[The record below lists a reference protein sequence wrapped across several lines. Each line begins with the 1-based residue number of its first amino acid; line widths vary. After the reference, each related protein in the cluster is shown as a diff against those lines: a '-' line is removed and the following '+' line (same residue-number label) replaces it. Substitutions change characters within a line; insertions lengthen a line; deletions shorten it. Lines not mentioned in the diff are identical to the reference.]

1 MASSSSGRSQAKTAE
16 LSPGT
21 AVSPVGVCGHQGPAD
36 SLADA
41 EGVAEGVAEGEL
53 DGDAEGDAD
62 GDADGE
68 LDGEGVS
75 NGADDGLGAALS
87 DALAD
92 ALADALEGAV
102 VDDSAVAG
110 RSAVRAAGETL
121 AGTSLDPLGVGSALA
136 DSDAD
141 ADTDALGLADADA
154 DTDALG
160 LADADADTDAL
171 GLADADADTD
181 ALGLAV
187 GLALGLADA
196 LASGRTT
203 HGPSTSLRT
212 SPGTSL
218 AGRVSLTAGTA
229 GANSSARATP
239 VELNIEINSAK
250 ITLIETVIKVR
261 RRAQKRPR
269 HGAGTYEAIMGARVL
284 NRGFCSSHQC
294 HPRFDLHVAIS
305 RPLFCGH
312 LGKNS

>member
-1 MASSSSGRSQAKTAE
+1 MASSSNGRSQAKTAE

-92 ALADALEGAV
+92 ALADALVDALADALADALEGAV

-136 DSDAD
+136 DS
-141 ADTDALGLADADA
+141 
-154 DTDALG
+154 
-160 LADADADTDAL
+160 DADADTDAL

>member
-92 ALADALEGAV
+92 ALADALVDALADALADALEGAV

-136 DSDAD
+136 DS
-141 ADTDALGLADADA
+141 
-154 DTDALG
+154 
-160 LADADADTDAL
+160 DADADTDAL

>member
-36 SLADA
+36 SLAVA
-41 EGVAEGVAEGEL
+41 EGVAEGDAEGEL
-53 DGDAEGDAD
+53 DGDAEG
-62 GDADGE
+62 E
-68 LDGEGVS
+68 LEGEGVS
-75 NGADDGLGAALS
+75 IGADDGLGAAL
-87 DALAD
+87 AD
-92 ALADALEGAV
+92 ALAGALDDALEDAV
-102 VDDSAVAG
+102 GDDSAVG
-110 RSAVRAAGETL
+110 GKSAVRAAGETL
-121 AGTSLDPLGVGSALA
+121 AGISLDPLGVGDALA

-141 ADTDALGLADADA
+141 ADVDSLGLADADS
-154 DTDALG
+154 DVLG
-160 LADADADTDAL
+160 LADADTDADAEELGVAL
-171 GLADADADTD
+171 GLVDADAE
-181 ALGLAV
+181 AL

-196 LASGRTT
+196 LASGRTK

-229 GANSSARATP
+229 GTNSSARATP

>member
-160 LADADADTDAL
+160 LA
-171 GLADADADTD
+171 
-181 ALGLAV
+181 V

>member
-1 MASSSSGRSQAKTAE
+1 M
-16 LSPGT
+16 
-21 AVSPVGVCGHQGPAD
+21 
-36 SLADA
+36 
-41 EGVAEGVAEGEL
+41 
-53 DGDAEGDAD
+53 
-62 GDADGE
+62 
-68 LDGEGVS
+68 
-75 NGADDGLGAALS
+75 
-87 DALAD
+87 
-92 ALADALEGAV
+92 
-102 VDDSAVAG
+102 
-110 RSAVRAAGETL
+110 
-121 AGTSLDPLGVGSALA
+121 
-136 DSDAD
+136 
-141 ADTDALGLADADA
+141 
-154 DTDALG
+154 
-160 LADADADTDAL
+160 
-171 GLADADADTD
+171 
-181 ALGLAV
+181 

-239 VELNIEINSAK
+239 VELSIEINSAK

>member
-87 DALAD
+87 DALSDALADALADALVDALAD

-136 DSDAD
+136 DS
-141 ADTDALGLADADA
+141 
-154 DTDALG
+154 
-160 LADADADTDAL
+160 DADADTDAL

>member
-53 DGDAEGDAD
+53 DGDAEGDTD

-87 DALAD
+87 DALADALADALVDALAD

-136 DSDAD
+136 DS
-141 ADTDALGLADADA
+141 
-154 DTDALG
+154 
-160 LADADADTDAL
+160 DADADTDAL